1 VPAHNEEDGI
11 SPTLLSLEQ
20 LAYPVALYRVI
31 VIADNCTDRTAEVVT
46 KAGHECWVRTNTN
59 ERGKGQALQWA
70 IAQACDLAFDAIVVL
85 DADTEA
91 HPALLAQLDREL
103 AAGALAA
110 QVRYD
115 FSADANSQISGSAT
129 IGKIAENNF
138 FWRPRHR
145 LGLAVFI
152 QGNGFCLSRKALA
165 LVPWSA
171 GSVVEDIEYSL
182 HLAMHQVRVAYV
194 ERASVVA
201 RTATSHSAATPQ
213 RLRWASGTIQII
225 FRYLP
230 RILKEAARQHSW
242 YLAECAFALLFLS
255 RMLLGYLSLI
265 TLALSC
271 FTTHWTLALRLAALG
286 AVIFQL
292 LYLSLV
298 LRASAGHTHIRRG
311 LLGLPFYL
319 GWLVLTQGLALL
331 GIRRNVWTRTVR

>member
-1 VPAHNEEDGI
+1 
-11 SPTLLSLEQ
+11 
-20 LAYPVALYRVI
+20 
-31 VIADNCTDRTAEVVT
+31 
-46 KAGHECWVRTNTN
+46 
-59 ERGKGQALQWA
+59 
-70 IAQACDLAFDAIVVL
+70 
-85 DADTEA
+85 
-91 HPALLAQLDREL
+91 
-103 AAGALAA
+103 
-110 QVRYD
+110 
-115 FSADANSQISGSAT
+115 
-129 IGKIAENNF
+129 
-138 FWRPRHR
+138 
-145 LGLAVFI
+145 
-152 QGNGFCLSRKALA
+152 
-165 LVPWSA
+165 
-171 GSVVEDIEYSL
+171 
-182 HLAMHQVRVAYV
+182 MHQVRVAYV